1 MADEAFISVRRRPEP
16 GNAAVN
22 TASVAPAQGHAERLS
37 GWYPLTWQT
46 LRRRHKSSMRRA
58 ACRTSESMGPGC
70 QRQCSGTRPCLWLEP
85 GELESRGHRPQGAGF
100 PQTQRLT
107 ADAEGAVILLCALP
121 RPSPRPATVLCH
133 RVPEPHVTHCV
144 AGGQVLR
151 ASSSFVTGDAT
162 APTLSSKSRLK

>member
-46 LRRRHKSSMRRA
+46 MRRRHKSSMPRA

-70 QRQCSGTRPCLWLEP
+70 QCQRSGTRPCLWPEP

-107 ADAEGAVILLCALP
+107 ADAEGGRDPSVCSAPPLP
-121 RPSPRPATVLCH
+121 QACHSPLSPSPRAPCDTV
-133 RVPEPHVTHCV
+133 RSRGP
-144 AGGQVLR
+144 
-151 ASSSFVTGDAT
+151 SS
-162 APTLSSKSRLK
+162 